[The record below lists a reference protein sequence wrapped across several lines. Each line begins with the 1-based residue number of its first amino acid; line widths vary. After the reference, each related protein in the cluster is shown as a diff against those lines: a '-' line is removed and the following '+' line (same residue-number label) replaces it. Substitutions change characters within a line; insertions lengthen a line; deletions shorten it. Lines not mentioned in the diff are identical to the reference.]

1 MYDYQFSNR
10 LLAAWVLMGQT
21 WAAMYKAAE
30 RQLKKVGLTPEQID
44 TLWVCRDY
52 PGPLTPA
59 ELSRLLFRE
68 SQTVAGLVSRSERE
82 GLVRRVPK
90 RRGKPFTE
98 VQITAKG
105 EELCGPGIE
114 VLLALIADIMS
125 SLSAEE
131 LEQFQELLR
140 KPRQK
145 ALEVL
150 QIELQPLP
158 VNPRVE

>member
-1 MYDYQFSNR
+1 MYDYQISDR

-21 WAAMYKAAE
+21 WSAMYKAAE
-30 RQLKKVGLTPEQID
+30 RQLNKVGLTPEQID

-59 ELSRLLFRE
+59 ELSRLLFRGN
-68 SQTVAGLVSRSERE
+68 QTVAGLLTRMERQ

-90 RRGKPFTE
+90 RKGKPFAE
-98 VQITAKG
+98 IQMTAKG
-105 EELCGPGIE
+105 EQLCASGIE
-114 VLLALIADIMS
+114 ELRALIANIMS

-145 ALEVL
+145 ALDEL
-150 QIELQPLP
+150 QIELKQPP
-158 VNPRVE
+158 VPPSV